1 MRTEGMSI
9 PTWGGRRAVAA
20 LNQVKAEGRR
30 KRTPCCLCH
39 QPIDYSIPST
49 DPRGCTVQHIQSRKL
64 FPQLTWSPSN
74 WAPAHKGCNES
85 AGDGREASDEGVTS
99 SDW

>member
-1 MRTEGMSI
+1 MSI
-9 PTWGGRRAVAA
+9 PKWGGRRAVAA

-30 KRTPCCLCH
+30 RRAPCCICH
-39 QPIDYSIPST
+39 QPIDYSLAST
-49 DPRGCTVQHIQSRKL
+49 DPRGCTVQHLKSRKL

-74 WAPAHKGCNES
+74 WGPAHKGCNES
-85 AGDGREASDEGVTS
+85 AGDGSDAEDEGVTS